1 MRLRDLEVVFG
12 VLGEEMKNELL
23 GKDELSISVGGVDFT
38 ASKIA
43 EMIRS
48 HTQQNKKAAEILR
61 AQMIELDR
69 VKAQLAEANKKLSWY
84 QSGEIHTCHADCQR
98 PFCVLHRQLESARG
112 VIEFY
117 GDYEDTR
124 IVKMGDNFEHRYNPH
139 IGKKAREALSAIG
152 MGE

>member
-1 MRLRDLEVVFG
+1 
-12 VLGEEMKNELL
+12 MKNELL

-69 VKAQLAEANKKLSWY
+69 VKALLDECEKMLWVYQNVGGEERRYRLQSLLHKLK
-84 QSGEIHTCHADCQR
+84 G
-98 PFCVLHRQLESARG
+98 
-112 VIEFY
+112 
-117 GDYEDTR
+117 GD
-124 IVKMGDNFEHRYNPH
+124 
-139 IGKKAREALSAIG
+139 
-152 MGE
+152 